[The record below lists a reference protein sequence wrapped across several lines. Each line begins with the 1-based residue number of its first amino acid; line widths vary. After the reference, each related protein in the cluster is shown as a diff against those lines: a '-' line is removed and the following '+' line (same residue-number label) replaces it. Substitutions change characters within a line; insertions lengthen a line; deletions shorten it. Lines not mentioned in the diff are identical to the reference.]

1 MMADKKEILESLEKQ
16 LRSLESEIAKLKALA
31 SKVEKSSTL
40 IISEVENLENEENI
54 LKMELGE
61 LKKSG
66 DAWKELEL
74 GVDKQLENLTFN
86 VSAALN
92 KFKDRVK

>member
-1 MMADKKEILESLEKQ
+1 MAEKKAILESLEKQ
-16 LRSLESEIAKLKALA
+16 LRSLESEISKLKELA
-31 SKVEKSSTL
+31 ANVEKGSTL
-40 IISEVENLENEENI
+40 IIAEVENLENEENI

-74 GVDKQLENLTFN
+74 GVNKQLENLTFN
-86 VSAALN
+86 VNTALN
-92 KFKDRVK
+92 KFKEKMK

>member
-1 MMADKKEILESLEKQ
+1 MADKKEILESLEKQ
-16 LRSLESEIAKLKALA
+16 LRSLESEIVKLKELA
-31 SKVEKSSTL
+31 AKVEKGSTL

-74 GVDKQLENLTFN
+74 GVNKQLENLTFN

>member
-1 MMADKKEILESLEKQ
+1 MADKKEILASLEKQ
-16 LRSLESEIAKLKALA
+16 LRSLESEITKLKELA
-31 SKVEKSSTL
+31 ASVEKGSSS
-40 IISEVENLENEENI
+40 IIAEVENLENEENI

-66 DAWKELEL
+66 DAWKNLEL
-74 GVDKQLENLTFN
+74 GVNKELENLTFN

>member
-1 MMADKKEILESLEKQ
+1 
-16 LRSLESEIAKLKALA
+16 
-31 SKVEKSSTL
+31 
-40 IISEVENLENEENI
+40 
-54 LKMELGE
+54 MELGE

-92 KFKDRVK
+92 KFKER

>member
-1 MMADKKEILESLEKQ
+1 MADKKEILESLEKQ
-16 LRSLESEIAKLKALA
+16 LRSLESEIAKLKELA
-31 SKVEKSSTL
+31 SKVEKGSTL

-66 DAWKELEL
+66 DALKELEL
-74 GVDKQLENLTFN
+74 GVDKQLDELTLN

-92 KFKDRVK
+92 KFKERIK

>member
-1 MMADKKEILESLEKQ
+1 MADKKEILESLEKQ
-16 LRSLESEIAKLKALA
+16 LRSLESEIAKLKELA
-31 SKVEKSSTL
+31 AKVEKGSTL

-74 GVDKQLENLTFN
+74 GVDKQLDELTIN

-92 KFKDRVK
+92 KFKERVE

>member
-1 MMADKKEILESLEKQ
+1 MAEKKAILESLEKQ
-16 LRSLESEIAKLKALA
+16 LRSLESEISKLKELA
-31 SKVEKSSTL
+31 ANVEKGSTL
-40 IISEVENLENEENI
+40 IIAEVENLENEENI

-74 GVDKQLENLTFN
+74 GVNKQLENLTFN
-86 VSAALN
+86 VNTALN
-92 KFKDRVK
+92 KFKERLK

>member
-1 MMADKKEILESLEKQ
+1 MADKKDILESLEKQ
-16 LRSLESEIAKLKALA
+16 LRSLESEIAKLKELA
-31 SKVEKSSTL
+31 AKVEKGSTL

-54 LKMELGE
+54 LKMELSE

-74 GVDKQLENLTFN
+74 GVNQQLENLTLN
-86 VSAALN
+86 VNTALK
-92 KFKDRVK
+92 KFKERIK